1 MCLGADCSSIHLAS
15 TQYHLW
21 TLDFHQIPL
30 HHWSALH
37 AEQQCITGKDKYF
50 DLGKLLLGLIITLTS
65 TVLNLFSFKGKETL
79 RSQGRPFNCLDKKKI
94 LSLIEKPNFILT
106 LFLQYLELPKILYLK
121 NLLRILTSL
130 SSFLHFNA
138 VTISW

>member
-37 AEQQCITGKDKYF
+37 AEQQCITGRDKYF

-79 RSQGRPFNCLDKKKI
+79 RSQGRPFNCLDKKNIIFNRKAKFHFDTVP
-94 LSLIEKPNFILT
+94 SV
-106 LFLQYLELPKILYLK
+106 
-121 NLLRILTSL
+121 LRITKNSL
-130 SSFLHFNA
+130 S
-138 VTISW
+138 